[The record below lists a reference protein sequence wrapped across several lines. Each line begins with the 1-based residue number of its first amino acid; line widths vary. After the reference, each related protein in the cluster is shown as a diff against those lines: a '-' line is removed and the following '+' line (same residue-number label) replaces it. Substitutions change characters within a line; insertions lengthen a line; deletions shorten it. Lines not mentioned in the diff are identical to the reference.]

1 MTGNNSKLKPILDR
15 FGSSSDV
22 LGKFTGIAVE
32 KGIKKVILTQYGY
45 CGIMNQKKMVF
56 VNYQNETL
64 LEYRASNWDEYFID
78 IIINVS

>member
-32 KGIKKVILTQYGY
+32 KGIKKVILT
-45 CGIMNQKKMVF
+45 
-56 VNYQNETL
+56 
-64 LEYRASNWDEYFID
+64 
-78 IIINVS
+78 